1 MSGWKAPCEV
11 WADRVEAVLR
21 PVLLCGETSLPQ
33 SLSQPPPHGQA
44 LLNGQDS
51 KYIETGHI
59 ERLEIGV
66 NPVIFPPA
74 LIVCGDF
81 YLVNTSS
88 QLSSSISPIKITSL
102 FYGFLSHFNNLLSG
116 FYVFLHRRLVFSF
129 ILEML

>member
-59 ERLEIGV
+59 ERLEIRV
-66 NPVIFPPA
+66 NPVLFPPS

-88 QLSSSISPIKITSL
+88 QLSSSISPVKITSL
-102 FYGFLSHFNNLLSG
+102 FYVFLSYFNNILSG
-116 FYVFLHRRLVFSF
+116 FYVFLH
-129 ILEML
+129 